1 MNSKSSSRQPIS
13 TVMLPAKVDTVTV
26 SAVEGMLLETLHPG
40 ARIIVDGSEVAYMSA
55 AGVRTFATVMH
66 KAAKVQAQIVFCR
79 FGGAAW
85 DCLLVSVFSEL
96 LEIAAT
102 TEEAEA
108 RLEKDP
114 RPSTGESLH
123 RRRGAG

>member
-1 MNSKSSSRQPIS
+1 MSSASSSQPIS

-26 SAVEGMLLETLHPG
+26 SAVEGMLLTALRPG
-40 ARIIVDGSEVAYMSA
+40 ARIIIDGSAVAYMSA

-66 KAAKVQAQIVFCR
+66 EAAKLQARVVLCSFH
-79 FGGAAW
+79 GAAW
-85 DCLLVSVFSEL
+85 DCLLVSGFSEL

-102 TEEAEA
+102 TEEAAA

-123 RRRGAG
+123 QRRTAG